1 MYLYDLSCPPIRKEL
16 FHLMQITVKGKN
28 MPVTDSLQQYAEKK
42 VEKLGKHFQN
52 LKQAQVITSMQRNLH
67 IVEVS
72 LEGDGIT
79 LRGEERSSD
88 MYASIDLVVEKL
100 ESQAKRFKGKL
111 AGRAHPGAPPKEHI
125 REQADEETDAEKG
138 IPKIVRTKRFP
149 LKPMPPEEAAM
160 QMELLNH
167 DFFIFLNT
175 DTDNVSVIY
184 KRHDGNYGLIEPEK

>member
-1 MYLYDLSCPPIRKEL
+1 
-16 FHLMQITVKGKN
+16 MQITVKGKN

-52 LKQAQVITSMQRNLH
+52 LKQAQVITSMQRGMH
-67 IVEVS
+67 IVEIS

-79 LRGEERSSD
+79 LRGEEHSSD
-88 MYASIDLVVEKL
+88 MYASIDQVVDKL

-111 AGRAHPGAPPKEHI
+111 AGRVHPGAPPKEHI
-125 REQADEETDAEKG
+125 AAQPDDGVVDEKG
-138 IPKIVRTKRFP
+138 LPQIVRTKKFT
-149 LKPMPPEEAAM
+149 LKPMPAEEAAM

-167 DFFIFLNT
+167 DFFIFHNT

-184 KRHDGNYGLIEPEK
+184 KRHDGDYGLIEPEQ

>member
-1 MYLYDLSCPPIRKEL
+1 MR
-16 FHLMQITVKGKN
+16 ITVKGKN

-52 LKQAQVITSMQRNLH
+52 LKAAQVTTSMQRNLH
-67 IVEVS
+67 IVEIS

-111 AGRAHPGAPPKEHI
+111 AGRVHPGAPPKEHI
-125 REQADEETDAEKG
+125 PAQAEDETDAEKG
-138 IPKIVRTKRFP
+138 IPKIVRTKKFP

-175 DTDNVSVIY
+175 DTDSVSVIY